1 MFKTVERQREIVIE
15 FEKVQLIRKR
25 AKTTLAFCNGC
36 GGEAD
41 FVELKAAAELFDT
54 ADGDLAAFV
63 AANAVHMETDADICI
78 PSLLAV
84 MHERT
89 NGREVK
95 LIGTG
100 CPSNRG

>member
-1 MFKTVERQREIVIE
+1 MTPQKQREIVIE
-15 FEKVQLIRKR
+15 FEKVQTIRKR
-25 AKTTLAFCNGC
+25 AATMVAHCSGC

-41 FVELKAAAELFDT
+41 FVALRAAAELFDT
-54 ADGDLAAFV
+54 PDSDLASFI
-63 AANAVHMETDADICI
+63 AANAVHTGINVDICI

-84 MHERT
+84 IHERT